1 MRSPLRSVLSQCCG
15 RPSRTCTAVMPTVAC
30 CAWWASYLAS
40 WLQWMGLPTAV
51 QCATWQTVPSTRRY
65 ALVWLASSRQGDV
78 LVDPCC
84 GGVCFPALGDPLAIA
99 CYTYSN
105 NDSSQNATSSLRLSR
120 AGLAHSAD
128 RWHDRARRARR
139 VPREALP
146 RWRSGGRRRRP
157 RSCERPRGCN
167 PLGWGREPEGC
178 WGFGLQSTC
187 LVWLNLRHGTPR
199 HGTPRH
205 EHVHVHVVSDVV
217 CARPLPHPLQYWAHR
232 RVAGVGVCF

>member
-105 NDSSQNATSSLRLSR
+105 NDSSPNATSSLRLSR

-157 RSCERPRGCN
+157 RSCERPRCCN